1 MFCLHELQGYQR
13 SSNVNSFLNE
23 KGLGIHQS
31 TFARVRGD
39 IIQSCQ
45 FNVTV
50 TPVNTAIH
58 EPSAF
63 PPDSITSLHEDSV
76 FGVKGE
82 PQSEI
87 AKLRGG
93 WAKHHKVGSVLS
105 LGRLSSQDPRIHY
118 DCLVLWLGRR
128 EHLWKVSLVLV
139 SPAFYNEKTMFP
151 DLDNIVVILDL
162 PEATTPF
169 AGKKMEVGA
178 FAKVCAVFI
187 S

>member
-1 MFCLHELQGYQR
+1 
-13 SSNVNSFLNE
+13 
-23 KGLGIHQS
+23 
-31 TFARVRGD
+31 
-39 IIQSCQ
+39 
-45 FNVTV
+45 
-50 TPVNTAIH
+50 VNTAIH

-93 WAKHHKVGSVLS
+93 WAKHYKVGSVLS
-105 LGRLSSQDPRIHY
+105 LGRLSSQDPRIYY

-128 EHLWKVSLVLV
+128 EQLLKVSLLLV
-139 SPAFYNEKTMFP
+139 SPSIYNEKTMFP

-178 FAKVCAVFI
+178 FAKVCAVVI
-187 S
+187 SWYLFVSYWLYCLQLLEADEKRSTDDFARAFGNLKQDILFFF